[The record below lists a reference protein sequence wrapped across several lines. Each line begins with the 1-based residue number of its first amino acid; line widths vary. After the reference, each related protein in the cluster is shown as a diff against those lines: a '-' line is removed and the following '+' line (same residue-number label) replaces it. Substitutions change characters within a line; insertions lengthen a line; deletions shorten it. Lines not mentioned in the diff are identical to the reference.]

1 MEGRKTGGRKK
12 GTPNKQKPSQQIIHG
27 ILTQTV
33 GEYFES
39 DEFAADMAQLEP
51 KDRVMERL
59 AQYILPKQQAQKVE
73 MNATANV
80 APSFA
85 AQLRD
90 LASQYE
96 SPSTTEDQKK

>member
-12 GTPNKQKPSQQIIHG
+12 GTPNKQKPSQQII
-27 ILTQTV
+27 TQTV

-51 KDRVMERL
+51 KDRLMVMERL

-96 SPSTTEDQKK
+96 SPSTTEDKKE